1 MKNLQIGLDD
11 KIVSYL
17 DHIATEQHKTRTA
30 VIRDALE
37 HWIKQNAAER
47 FEADWIAA
55 IRADQAEYTDDT
67 ELWMAAEAW
76 GDE

>member
-11 KIVSYL
+11 KIIAYL

-55 IRADQAEYTDDT
+55 IKADQAEYTEDT
-67 ELWMAAEAW
+67 ELWMAAEVW
-76 GDE
+76 DEE